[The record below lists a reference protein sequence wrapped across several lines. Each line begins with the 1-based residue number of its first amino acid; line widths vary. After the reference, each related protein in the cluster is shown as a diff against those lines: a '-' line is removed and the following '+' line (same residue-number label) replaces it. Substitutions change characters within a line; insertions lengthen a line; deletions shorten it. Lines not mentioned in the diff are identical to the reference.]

1 MAYDLNHSIPGVLKA
16 HATFTNLLRLTGYV
30 LLLQIAK
37 WTYSPVRKWF
47 SPLRHLRGPANESF
61 LFGNMKRRFT
71 ASGDSLKAQ
80 EQWMEMYGATHSYRG
95 FLSSYRLF
103 TADTRALTQYS
114 PEIKLETPSE
124 RTGLLSVEGDIHK
137 RQSPSFGPAQIR
149 ELVPIFWNKA
159 NKLRDIWLDILK
171 ESPDGTINVLSWLSR
186 ATLDIIGAAGFDHHF
201 NSLEG
206 DDEDELSTAFKKI
219 FQNSQSPGV
228 LALLENIFP
237 ILRYIPTQRKRQ
249 VATSLRTMRRIGTRL
264 ITNKK
269 AALEQD
275 DKTGSNSQGRAL
287 LGTRLI
293 TNKKAALE
301 QDDKTGSNSQGRD
314 LLTLLI
320 KSNIQSGNEAHRM
333 SDEEVLSQI
342 STFLVAGHETTST
355 ATTWALYA
363 LAKHPHVQRKLREEL
378 LECGLGDE
386 PGMTEL
392 DNLSYLDHFV
402 RECLRVHSPV
412 PNVPREATHDVQ
424 IPVSKSYKDKYGVEN
439 NYISLQKGDMII
451 IPILTLH
458 GMKEIWGEDAAEFRP
473 ERWEHLPEAANQVPG
488 VVGHLMTFIHGQRS
502 CIGYRFSIIEMK
514 ALLYSL
520 VRSIEFSIDPNITIG
535 VSVTWVRCDS
545 SARCIGAR
553 ERESDATDLQAFVD
567 HLSNPRTFRW
577 YRLDQL

>member
-1 MAYDLNHSIPGVLKA
+1 MTYDLNHSTLGALKV
-16 HATFTNLLRLTGYV
+16 HTIFSNLFRLTGYV

-37 WTYSPVRKWF
+37 WIYSPVRKWF
-47 SPLRHLRGPANESF
+47 SPLRHLRGPPNESF
-61 LFGNMKRRFT
+61 LFGNMKRMFA
-71 ASGDSLKAQ
+71 ASGDGLKMQ
-80 EQWMEMYGATHSYRG
+80 GQWMETYGSTYSYRG
-95 FLSSYRLF
+95 FLMSYRLF
-103 TADTRALTQYS
+103 TTDTRALTYIMTQTDTFPKPDKIRQALADVVGY
-114 PEIKLETPSE
+114 
-124 RTGLLSVEGDIHK
+124 GLLSAEGDIHK
-137 RQSPSFGPAQIR
+137 RQRRIMSPAFGPAQIR

-206 DDEDELSTAFKKI
+206 NDEDELSAAFKKI

-249 VATSLRTMRRIGTRL
+249 VATSLASMRRIGTRL
-264 ITNKK
+264 I
-269 AALEQD
+269 A
-275 DKTGSNSQGRAL
+275 
-287 LGTRLI
+287 
-293 TNKKAALE
+293 NKKAALE

-320 KSNIQSGNEAHRM
+320 KSNIQSENEAHRM

-363 LAKHPHVQRKLREEL
+363 LAKHPHIQGKLREEL

-392 DNLSYLDHFV
+392 DKLPYLDHFV

-424 IPVSKSYKDKYGVEN
+424 IPVSKSYKDNHGVERD
-439 NYISLQKGDMII
+439 YISLQKGDII
-451 IPILTLH
+451 IVPILTLH
-458 GMKEIWGEDAAEFRP
+458 GMKEIWGEDASEFR
-473 ERWEHLPEAANQVPG
+473 
-488 VVGHLMTFIHGQRS
+488 
-502 CIGYRFSIIEMK
+502 
-514 ALLYSL
+514 
-520 VRSIEFSIDPNITIG
+520 
-535 VSVTWVRCDS
+535 
-545 SARCIGAR
+545 
-553 ERESDATDLQAFVD
+553 
-567 HLSNPRTFRW
+567 
-577 YRLDQL
+577 